1 MAHSFPESED
11 ILSNIFKR
19 LPVKSLRQCMP
30 VNKLWYYLI
39 QTPDFITLHFNYQ
52 NGSPEDKYLLFRVP
66 SSRDFYSLRY
76 DDEQCQEYYK
86 IEVPD
91 VFSSSW
97 KFYGISHGLI
107 CLSCLNLKQ
116 DSNIYIWNPAIQK
129 IKKLPASPLHFTS
142 DGTVDLAFGY
152 LAKTNN
158 DFKVVKISIYRI
170 QDVNRVSMGWSTS
183 VDVYSLSSN
192 SWETFRCNFAD
203 LSSPYTLYINNSVF
217 VNGSAIWLG
226 KKINE
231 GNIVLIRFNI
241 ENEDIEEI
249 KLPTRCRNVFIQA
262 WDELI
267 YLFAVD
273 EYRDIL
279 KMWALEGEEN
289 VVWEKK
295 KMCIS
300 LKGKCVWVP
309 LGFRNNGEMILMR
322 SRESGLASCDVD
334 NESEEYVDL
343 WPPLVTC
350 RKVEAKSRRKAG
362 RIEVHYDLS
371 STVKRML

>member
-30 VNKLWYYLI
+30 INKLWYYLI

-91 VFSSSW
+91 VFLSSW
-97 KFYGISHGLI
+97 KFYGISH
-107 CLSCLNLKQ
+107 
-116 DSNIYIWNPAIQK
+116 
-129 IKKLPASPLHFTS
+129 ASPLHFTS

-158 DFKVVKISIYRI
+158 DFKVVKILIYRI

-203 LSSPYTLYINNSVF
+203 LSSPFTLYINNSVF

-241 ENEDIEEI
+241 ENED
-249 KLPTRCRNVFIQA
+249 V
-262 WDELI
+262 
-267 YLFAVD
+267 
-273 EYRDIL
+273 
-279 KMWALEGEEN
+279 
-289 VVWEKK
+289 
-295 KMCIS
+295 
-300 LKGKCVWVP
+300 
-309 LGFRNNGEMILMR
+309 R
-322 SRESGLASCDVD
+322 S
-334 NESEEYVDL
+334 
-343 WPPLVTC
+343 
-350 RKVEAKSRRKAG
+350 KVS
-362 RIEVHYDLS
+362 
-371 STVKRML
+371 